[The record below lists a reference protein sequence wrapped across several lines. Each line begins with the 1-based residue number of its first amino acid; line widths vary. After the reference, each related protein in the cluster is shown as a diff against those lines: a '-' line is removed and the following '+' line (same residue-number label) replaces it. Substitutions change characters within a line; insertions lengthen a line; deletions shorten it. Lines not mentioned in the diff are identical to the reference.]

1 MTWLLTRSAGVGA
14 YLMLYLSVAWGLL
27 ATTSLVT
34 KRVSKRSSTAFHG
47 FVASAA
53 LMLLALHLVGLLL
66 DRFVHFDTLDLL
78 IPYRAT
84 YRPFALT
91 LGIAAMYAIVIV
103 LTTSWS
109 RKQMRPALWRAIHL
123 AAVPAFAM
131 SLLHGVLA
139 GSDSARAGMTIL
151 YWTTGFSVLFLVIVR
166 GLTAR
171 PPRGTRGAAD
181 RSGLTPIS
189 ARSRVRS
196 DLEAT
201 L

>member
-1 MTWLLTRSAGVGA
+1 
-14 YLMLYLSVAWGLL
+14 
-27 ATTSLVT
+27 
-34 KRVSKRSSTAFHG
+34 
-47 FVASAA
+47 
-53 LMLLALHLVGLLL
+53 
-66 DRFVHFDTLDLL
+66 
-78 IPYRAT
+78 
-84 YRPFALT
+84 
-91 LGIAAMYAIVIV
+91 
-103 LTTSWS
+103 
-109 RKQMRPALWRAIHL
+109 MRPALWRAIHL